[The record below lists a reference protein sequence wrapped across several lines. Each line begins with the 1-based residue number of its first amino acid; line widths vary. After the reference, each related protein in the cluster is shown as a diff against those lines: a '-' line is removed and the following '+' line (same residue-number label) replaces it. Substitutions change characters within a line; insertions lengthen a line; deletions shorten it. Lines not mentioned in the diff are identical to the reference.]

1 MRQNC
6 DELHAPR
13 QLRYWERKERALRY
27 GKMKRRDLLKGTL
40 AAGAALALPS
50 RVFAA
55 PAAGTP
61 RDRIL
66 FEIAKREL
74 ARAGN
79 AIWKHDI
86 VGIAD
91 FGLHSAK
98 PRFHFVNLERGEVNS
113 YHVSHGMGSDPQH
126 DGWLKQFSNTEG
138 SNATSRGAYVTWEWY
153 KGRYGTSVR
162 LGGLDES
169 NNAALRRYIVM
180 HRADYAEPSHI
191 DRWGRLGRSNGCF
204 AMGEEQF
211 RIALM
216 HLSGGRLLFA
226 DSLGLEEDGSIQPL
240 PELAMIERQ
249 PLDLSPHSMISAY

>member
-1 MRQNC
+1 
-6 DELHAPR
+6 
-13 QLRYWERKERALRY
+13 
-27 GKMKRRDLLKGTL
+27 MKRRDLLKGTL
-40 AAGAALALPS
+40 IAGAALTLPG
-50 RVFAA
+50 RLAA
-55 PAAGTP
+55 SVAASVAPGSP

-66 FEIAKREL
+66 FDIAKREL
-74 ARAGN
+74 VRAGN

-91 FGLHSAK
+91 YGLHSAR
-98 PRFHFVNLERGEVNS
+98 PRFHFVNLDRGEVQS

-153 KGRYGTSVR
+153 QGRYGTSVR
-162 LGGLDES
+162 LGGLDQS
-169 NNAALRRYIVM
+169 NEAALRRYIVM
-180 HRADYAEPSHI
+180 HRADYAESSHLE
-191 DRWGRLGRSNGCF
+191 RYGRLGRSNGCF

-216 HLSGGRLLFA
+216 NLSGGRLLFA

-240 PELAMIERQ
+240 PDMAMIDRE
-249 PLDLSPHSMISAY
+249 PLDALGRPVSSSY

>member
-1 MRQNC
+1 
-6 DELHAPR
+6 
-13 QLRYWERKERALRY
+13 
-27 GKMKRRDLLKGTL
+27 MKRRDLLKGSL
-40 AAGAALALPS
+40 IAGAALTLPG
-50 RVFAA
+50 RLAA
-55 PAAGTP
+55 SVAASVAPGTP

-66 FEIAKREL
+66 FDIAKREL
-74 ARAGN
+74 VRAGN

-91 FGLHSAK
+91 YGLHSAR
-98 PRFHFVNLERGEVNS
+98 PRFHFVNLDRGDVQS

-153 KGRYGTSVR
+153 QGRYGTSVR
-162 LGGLDES
+162 LGGLDQS
-169 NNAALRRYIVM
+169 NEAALRRYIVM
-180 HRADYAEPSHI
+180 HRADYAESSHLE
-191 DRWGRLGRSNGCF
+191 RYGRLGRSNGCF

-240 PELAMIERQ
+240 PDMAMIDRQ
-249 PLDLSPHSMISAY
+249 PLDALGRPVSSAY